1 MTYSFGDILGD
12 LCILC
17 AKPGDI
23 CLLGGGGGVFGEG
36 YEICLELAMGVPDQC
51 LV

>member
-1 MTYSFGDILGD
+1 MAYNFGDILRD

-23 CLLGGGGGVFGEG
+23 CLLGGGDGVFGGG
-36 YEICLELAMGVPDQC
+36 YEICLELAIRAPD
-51 LV
+51 